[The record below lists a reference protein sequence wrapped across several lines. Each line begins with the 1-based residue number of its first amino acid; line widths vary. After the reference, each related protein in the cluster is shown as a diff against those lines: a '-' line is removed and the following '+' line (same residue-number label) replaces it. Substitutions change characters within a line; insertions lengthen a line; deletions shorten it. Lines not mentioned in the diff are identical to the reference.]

1 MRQPDHPRKLG
12 EAVSPWRQ
20 GTGLIRGRMLGNQGG
35 PEQQNQVGRAG
46 HLEMLLQEL
55 AETQGPRE
63 TGLLGFF
70 LWEEKPMADKLWILL
85 GCR

>member
-20 GTGLIRGRMLGNQGG
+20 GTGLIKGRMLGNRGG
-35 PEQQNQVGRAG
+35 PEQQNQAGGCG

-63 TGLLGFF
+63 TSLLEFS
-70 LWEEKPMADKLWILL
+70 L
-85 GCR
+85 